1 MYMKKIGILIT
12 TLLLSITTTVQ
23 AKECQKISESSA
35 VNVLY
40 SDRSSVDVT
49 IGGTKYP
56 AGTPF
61 SQIPYCNL
69 SNKEKMDNGACWSF
83 AVSNIL
89 RSFGSDVYSEQFA
102 EYFCNNSTFNAAL
115 TGSNDYTNITL
126 NSEVHEHFHMKI
138 EKIGNSMEAL
148 DQTLEEGKGVLASIN
163 GTRVFAESGA
173 GHYIAILM
181 KKDNQYYV
189 ANSSVTVKRGWV
201 ERSVVESEIINK
213 ISQGLYAVYPSECV
227 SFSSQSS
234 SSSSPSSSTPS
245 NNGLKEDEYEGNGF
259 RELEVKDIDC
269 TNIFMESEGTLNE
282 LGEFVQGLFTLIKL
296 AAPALVIIL
305 STVDYVKA
313 ITNSD
318 DSEMKKATQ
327 RTIKRI
333 IFGFLIF
340 LLPFLLDLLF
350 HLFGLYD
357 LSTCGIGSDET
368 ILPTEGE

>member
-1 MYMKKIGILIT
+1 MKKIGILIT
-12 TLLLSITTTVQ
+12 TLLLCITTTVQ
-23 AKECQKISESSA
+23 AKECKKISESSA

-40 SDRSSVDVT
+40 SDNSSVDVT

-56 AGTPF
+56 AGTPY

-89 RSFGSDVYSEQFA
+89 RSFGSDVYAEQFA
-102 EYFCNNSTFNAAL
+102 EYFCNNSTYNAAL
-115 TGSNDYTNITL
+115 TGSNNYSNITL

-138 EKIGNSMEAL
+138 EDISESMEAL
-148 DQTLEEGKGVLASIN
+148 DKTLEEGKGVLASID
-163 GTRVFAESGA
+163 GTKVFGESGG

-201 ERSVVESEIINK
+201 ERSLIESEVINK
-213 ISQGLYAVYPSECV
+213 MGQGLYAVYPSECV

-234 SSSSPSSSTPS
+234 SNSSSSSSTPS
-245 NNGLKEDEYEGNGF
+245 NNGLKEDEYRGNGF
-259 RELEVKDIDC
+259 REIETEDIDC
-269 TNIFMESEGTLNE
+269 TNIFMESEGELNE
-282 LGEFVQGLFTLIKL
+282 LGEFVNGLFLLIKL

-305 STVDYVKA
+305 STIDYVKA
-313 ITNSD
+313 IINSD
-318 DSEMKKATQ
+318 DSDMKKVTQ
-327 RTIKRI
+327 KTIKRI

-368 ILPTEGE
+368 ALPFEND

>member
-1 MYMKKIGILIT
+1 MKKIEILIT
-12 TLLLSITTTVQ
+12 ILLLCITTTVQ

-40 SDRSSVDVT
+40 SDNSSVDVT

-56 AGTPF
+56 AGTPYGK
-61 SQIPYCNL
+61 IPYCQAT
-69 SNKEKMDNGACWSF
+69 EKGSMSYGACWSF

-102 EYFCNNSTFNAAL
+102 EYFCNNATFYAAL
-115 TGSNDYTNITL
+115 AGQNDYSNITL
-126 NSEVHEHFHMKI
+126 NPEVHDHFHMKI

-148 DQTLEEGKGVLASIN
+148 DQTLEEGKGALASIN

-234 SSSSPSSSTPS
+234 SNSSSTSSTPS
-245 NNGLKEDEYEGNGF
+245 NNGLKEDEYRGNGF
-259 RELEVKDIDC
+259 REIETEDIDC
-269 TNIFMESEGTLNE
+269 TNIFMESEGELNE
-282 LGEFVQGLFTLIKL
+282 LGEFVNGLFLLIKL

-305 STVDYVKA
+305 STIDYVKA
-313 ITNSD
+313 IINSD
-318 DSEMKKATQ
+318 DSDMKKVTQ
-327 RTIKRI
+327 KMVKRI

-368 ILPTEGE
+368 ALPFESD